1 MNNIYEMSVSKQ
13 YNRTTAFQFLKT
25 AHISETCAG
34 TFEIFVKDK
43 KGNEYIA
50 LVSDYDH
57 LVISDVSG
65 FIACLSMSD
74 RTFKSFK
81 RLEKQCGKLT
91 GTNKEPA

>member
-1 MNNIYEMSVSKQ
+1 MNNIYEMIVSKQ
-13 YNRTTAFQFLKT
+13 YNSTTAFQFLKT
-25 AHISETCAG
+25 ANVSETFAG

-50 LVSDYDH
+50 LVSDYNY

-74 RTFKSFK
+74 RTCNSFK
-81 RLEKQCGKLT
+81 RLEKQCAEMLQR
-91 GTNKEPA
+91 

>member
-1 MNNIYEMSVSKQ
+1 MNNICEMTVLKQ

-25 AHISETCAG
+25 ANISETCAG

-50 LVSDYDH
+50 LVSDYNY
-57 LVISDVSG
+57 LVISDGSG

-74 RTFKSFK
+74 RTFNSFK
-81 RLEKQCGKLT
+81 QLEKKCAELMKGLE
-91 GTNKEPA
+91 N

>member
-1 MNNIYEMSVSKQ
+1 MKNIYEMIVSKQ
-13 YNRTTAFQFLKT
+13 YCRTTAFQFLKT
-25 AHISETCAG
+25 ANISETCAG

-50 LVSDYDH
+50 SVSDYNH

-74 RTFKSFK
+74 HTFNSFK
-81 RLEKQCGKLT
+81 QLEKQCDKLIK
-91 GTNKEPA
+91 GLEIK

>member
-1 MNNIYEMSVSKQ
+1 MNNIHEMIVLKQ
-13 YNRTTAFQFLKT
+13 YNSTTAFQLLKT
-25 AHISETCAG
+25 ANVSETCAG

-50 LVSDYDH
+50 LVSDYNH

-74 RTFKSFK
+74 RTCNSFK
-81 RLEKQCGKLT
+81 QLEKKNVL
-91 GTNKEPA
+91 N

>member
-1 MNNIYEMSVSKQ
+1 MNGIYRMETSKQ
-13 YNRTTAFQFLKT
+13 YNKTTAFNFLQT
-25 AHISETCAG
+25 AKIMETYAG

-50 LVSDYDH
+50 LVSDYNH

-74 RTFKSFK
+74 HTCNSFK
-81 RLEKQCGKLT
+81 QLEKQCAELIKGLE
-91 GTNKEPA
+91 N

>member
-1 MNNIYEMSVSKQ
+1 MNNIYEMIVSKQ

-25 AHISETCAG
+25 ANISETCSG

-43 KGNEYIA
+43 KRNEYIA
-50 LVSDYDH
+50 LISDYNY

-74 RTFKSFK
+74 RTCNSFK
-81 RLEKQCGKLT
+81 QLEIQCAELIKGLE
-91 GTNKEPA
+91 N

>member
-1 MNNIYEMSVSKQ
+1 MNNICEMIVSKQ

-25 AHISETCAG
+25 ANVSETCAG

-50 LVSDYDH
+50 LVSDYNH
-57 LVISDVSG
+57 LVVSDVSG

-74 RTFKSFK
+74 HTCNSFK
-81 RLEKQCGKLT
+81 QLEKKCAELMKGLE
-91 GTNKEPA
+91 N

>member
-1 MNNIYEMSVSKQ
+1 MNNICEMTVLKQ
-13 YNRTTAFQFLKT
+13 YNGTTAFQFLKK
-25 AHISETCAG
+25 ANISETCAG

-50 LVSDYDH
+50 LVSDYNH

-74 RTFKSFK
+74 HTFNSFK
-81 RLEKQCGKLT
+81 QLEKQCDDLIS
-91 GTNKEPA
+91 